1 MKVQFYFLK
10 LFSGSYDNEQSRD
23 LSKVTE
29 DISSRAE
36 NKTIEYGF
44 QNFLPPAENAM
55 DEKETVSLFQL
66 KSPSCRSLIELLPS
80 ELKNTAW
87 EHYYLHEGKFILLS
101 TVTSTKRRK
110 LHD

>member
-10 LFSGSYDNEQSRD
+10 LFSGSYDNEENRG
-23 LSKVTE
+23 LSKVME

-36 NKTIEYGF
+36 NKTIGYGF
-44 QNFLPPAENAM
+44 QNFLPPAENETE
-55 DEKETVSLFQL
+55 EKEAVSLFQL
-66 KSPSCRSLIELLPS
+66 KSLSCWSLTELLIS
-80 ELKNTAW
+80 ELKHTAW

-110 LHD
+110 